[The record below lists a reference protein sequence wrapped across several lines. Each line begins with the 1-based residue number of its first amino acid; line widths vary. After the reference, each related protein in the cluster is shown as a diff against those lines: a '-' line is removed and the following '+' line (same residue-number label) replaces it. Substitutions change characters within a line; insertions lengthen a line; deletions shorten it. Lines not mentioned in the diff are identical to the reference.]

1 VLTTSALPVYTGYF
15 KLTAATT
22 GLNTASVYIGKIL
35 GLSVAGILTDRLGRR
50 PTILWS
56 SLVSLIGIVIQTAAQ
71 NIAMFVVGRAVLG
84 LGACWAGVASSV
96 YLTETFAAKWRP
108 WGVAILQNFY

>member
-1 VLTTSALPVYTGYF
+1 MKPRCMLTLSALPAYTDYF

-50 PTILWS
+50 PTIFWS
-56 SLVSLIGIVIQTAAQ
+56 SLVSLVGILIQTAAQ
-71 NIAMFVVGRAVLG
+71 NIAMFVIGLAVLG
-84 LGACWAGVASSV
+84 LGACWAGRCV
-96 YLTETFAAKWRP
+96 LCIP
-108 WGVAILQNFY
+108 H